1 MSPRPMKRQINPD
14 KLYSAFIEGGLGTDE
29 DYPVWTPLWALR
41 AKIWQQ
47 KKLKKDARKMLGKL
61 ALGAIEGAD
70 APLLRRLAD
79 SLERMLQ
86 FERSP
91 ERRGDRSHRP
101 IQHSRHGPR
110 QLVAQFPGELNR
122 PARNRTL
129 VAAATLHKHRRRSG
143 MPGFQCPLGDAG
155 VIGRPAIVLG

>member
-1 MSPRPMKRQINPD
+1 MCPTGPGIRPRTVKRQISAA
-14 KLYSAFIEGGLGTDE
+14 KLHTAFIEGGLGIDE

-61 ALGAIEGAD
+61 ALEAIEGAD

-91 ERRGDRSHRP
+91 ENALKAGDQSGWIERFEEYENAFSKSAP
-101 IQHSRHGPR
+101 
-110 QLVAQFPGELNR
+110 VACQ
-122 PARNRTL
+122 
-129 VAAATLHKHRRRSG
+129 
-143 MPGFQCPLGDAG
+143 
-155 VIGRPAIVLG
+155 